1 MRIPVIVARPSIR
14 DWPFIVAI
22 ARFGAVKRVSFVT
35 IVTVALA
42 GWAACAPPK
51 PAAHATALPD
61 LHVRSLDHR
70 DQELRAALGG
80 KPALVSLWATWC
92 DACREE
98 QPALVRIDGWA
109 RAHGGL
115 VVGLAVGEELDKVA
129 TYTNEKRLPW
139 LVLVDEDFRFADALG
154 EKRVP
159 TTLVVDREGRI
170 VYTGGAVD
178 DRSLAAFRKV
188 VAAD

>member
-1 MRIPVIVARPSIR
+1 VNRAL
-14 DWPFIVAI
+14 FFTI
-22 ARFGAVKRVSFVT
+22 ALSLV
-35 IVTVALA
+35 
-42 GWAACAPPK
+42 ACAPAK

-61 LHVRSLDHR
+61 LEVRSLDRHE
-70 DQELRAALGG
+70 QHLRAALGG

-109 RAHGGL
+109 RAHGG
-115 VVGLAVGEELDKVA
+115 VVLGLAVGEEIDKVA
-129 TYTNEKRLPW
+129 TYASEKHLPW
-139 LVLVDEDFRFADALG
+139 LVLVDEEFHFADALG

-170 VYTGGAVD
+170 VYAGGAVD
-178 DRSLAAFRKV
+178 DRSLAAFRKL
-188 VAAD
+188 VAPE

>member
-1 MRIPVIVARPSIR
+1 MKRALFLVI
-14 DWPFIVAI
+14 
-22 ARFGAVKRVSFVT
+22 
-35 IVTVALA
+35 ALSA
-42 GWAACAPPK
+42 SVGCATAK

-61 LHVRSLDHR
+61 LQVRSLDRHE
-70 DQELRAALGG
+70 QQLRAALGG

-109 RAHGGL
+109 REHGAL
-115 VVGLAVGEELDKVA
+115 VVGLAVGEEIDKVA
-129 TYTNEKRLPW
+129 TYANDKHVPW
-139 LVLVDEDFRFADALG
+139 LVLVDEDFHFADALG

-159 TTLVVDREGRI
+159 TTLVVDRAGRI

>member
-1 MRIPVIVARPSIR
+1 MKRA
-14 DWPFIVAI
+14 FLLTI
-22 ARFGAVKRVSFVT
+22 AFSTLV
-35 IVTVALA
+35 
-42 GWAACAPPK
+42 ACAPAK
-51 PAAHATALPD
+51 PAVHATTLPE

-70 DQELRAALGG
+70 DQDLRVALGG

-109 RAHGGL
+109 RTHGGL

-129 TYTNEKRLPW
+129 TYATDMRLPW
-139 LVLVDEDFRFADALG
+139 LVLVDEDFHFADALG

-159 TTLVVDREGRI
+159 TTLVVDRDGRI

-188 VAAD
+188 VAAE

>member
-1 MRIPVIVARPSIR
+1 MKRALLLT
-14 DWPFIVAI
+14 I
-22 ARFGAVKRVSFVT
+22 AFSSLV
-35 IVTVALA
+35 
-42 GWAACAPPK
+42 ACAPTK
-51 PAAHATALPD
+51 PAMHATALPD
-61 LHVRSLDHR
+61 LQVRTLDR
-70 DQELRAALGG
+70 REEQLRAALGG

-109 RAHGGL
+109 RTHGGL

-129 TYTNEKRLPW
+129 TYANDKRLPW
-139 LVLVDEDFRFADALG
+139 LVLVDEDFHFADALG